1 MRIATA
7 LYRFAVPMV
16 ALGLIMSGCGQP
28 PAPSDTAGAAR
39 AASAAEAPS
48 GAKSGADRPGSGH
61 SHPASGTTSPGPTA
75 TAEAGPKTGPTAG
88 SASADA
94 GKAPGLAA
102 TGRALPNPATLAP
115 GSLYLNPA
123 TGQNEVI
130 VADLRRTVLLI
141 GDSQSEPSNSWPRTG
156 LAAVGYK
163 VVFCGRGGTGFVAS
177 NGRFGNYIE
186 ALNRGEW
193 TLPYGQLP
201 LVVIEGG
208 GNDARQGATDAQ
220 IVANAERLIAALK
233 QRYPDAAMVMIGTL
247 AKGAGHG
254 GGRRTEVDALLG
266 RVAAKHSLPF
276 VSAGD
281 WLTRY
286 DLSKYMSDEVHM
298 DAQGHRA
305 LAQLLAG
312 RLAQLHIQAP
322 QPGEEP
328 GPEFD

>member
-28 PAPSDTAGAAR
+28 PTPSDTASAAR
-39 AASAAEAPS
+39 AGSAAEAPS
-48 GAKSGADRPGSGH
+48 GAKSDAAKPGQDH
-61 SHPASGTTSPGPTA
+61 SNPASGTTSPKPAA
-75 TAEAGPKTGPTAG
+75 TAGAGAKTGPTAG
-88 SASADA
+88 PAGADT
-94 GKAPGLAA
+94 GTAPGPAA

-115 GSLYLNPA
+115 GSMYLNPA

-177 NGRFGNYIE
+177 NGRFGNYID

-193 TLPYGQLP
+193 TLPYGSLP

-208 GNDARQGATDAQ
+208 GNDAGQGATDAQ
-220 IVANAERLIAALK
+220 IIANAERLIAALK
-233 QRYPDAAMVMIGTL
+233 QRYPDAEMAMIGTL

-266 RVAAKHSLPF
+266 TVAAKHAMPF
-276 VSAGD
+276 VSVGD

-286 DLSKYMSDEVHM
+286 DLSRFMADGVHM
-298 DAQGHRA
+298 DAQGHEA
-305 LAQLLAG
+305 LGQLLAG
-312 RLAQLHIQAP
+312 RLSQLHIRAP

-328 GPEFD
+328 GPELR